1 MLRASPTMMPQRQPR
16 SRSRAAALREVIVG
30 VVAGCW
36 AEAEE
41 ASVCLLGE
49 DDTG

>member
-1 MLRASPTMMPQRQPR
+1 MMPQRQPR
-16 SRSRAAALREVIVG
+16 SRSRAAALREVMVG
-30 VVAGCW
+30 EVAGCW

-41 ASVCLLGE
+41 EASVCLLDE